1 MEKERIENIKVP
13 IDMEDK
19 LREALD
25 VIPKK
30 KGRFKVK
37 VASILIA
44 ILLLGYNADTL
55 AYYGKRLI
63 GYESIMNGTLRELN
77 ELGKGQIIDKS
88 YIFKNGL
95 KLTLDGIM
103 IDDNNMVV
111 FYTIYSPD
119 GKVED
124 TNDGDTMGIVYII
137 GAENKVFT
145 GGGVG
150 EINED
155 GTEMKWVITTH
166 EAPKFFEKNLKLTM
180 DYTYENGDVENGEIP
195 FKIDRSQ
202 AVGKSIKMNID
213 KKIKLGNR
221 NIKVQSLT
229 ASPISTVVK
238 GKIQNILELGLDTI
252 SKNRIRPENIEMA
265 LIADGKIVDIQGSG
279 ISTDMKGTRFDI
291 RFDALPQDT
300 KNLQLKL
307 ISLGADFDVK
317 EEIDLIKGKSR
328 DIQVLEQ
335 SVRIDDVYEKDGNTY
350 IVITTEKNTRLS
362 KVSLNIDGEIVPLE
376 ATISNNFEEEAYED
390 RISINFGEELYE
402 NKTGIDYTRTLE
414 FKGVGEKLTLE
425 IERIRYDK
433 SYDEVIYEYSLE

>member
-1 MEKERIENIKVP
+1 MKNIEELLNMEKERIEDIKVP
-13 IDMEDK
+13 IDMEDR

-77 ELGKGQIIDKS
+77 ELGKGQIIDKA
-88 YIFKNGL
+88 YTFKNGL

-119 GKVED
+119 GKVDD
-124 TNDGDTMGIVYII
+124 TNDGDTMGIVYVM

-145 GGGVG
+145 GGGAG

-180 DYTYENGDVENGEIP
+180 DYTYENGEVEKGEIP

-221 NIKVQSLT
+221 NIKVESLT

-238 GKIQNILELGLDTI
+238 GKLQNILELGLDTI

-265 LIADGKIVDIQGSG
+265 LIADGKIVDVQSSG
-279 ISTDMKGTRFDI
+279 MSTDMNGTRFDI
-291 RFDALPQDT
+291 RFDRLPEDT
-300 KNLQLKL
+300 KNLQLRL
-307 ISLGADFDVK
+307 ISLGADFDAK
-317 EEIDLIKGKSR
+317 EEIDLIKGESR
-328 DIQVLEQ
+328 DVQVLEQ
-335 SVRIDDVYEKDGNTY
+335 IVSIDDVYEEDGNTY
-350 IVITTEKNTRLS
+350 IVITTEEDTLLS
-362 KVSLNIDGEIVPLE
+362 RVNLNIDGEVVPLE
-376 ATISNNFEEEAYED
+376 RTIS
-390 RISINFGEELYE
+390 SNFGEGFYKDK
-402 NKTGIDYTRTLE
+402 NSINYTRTLE
-414 FKGVGEKLTLE
+414 FKGSGEKLTLE
-425 IERIRYDK
+425 IERIRYNK